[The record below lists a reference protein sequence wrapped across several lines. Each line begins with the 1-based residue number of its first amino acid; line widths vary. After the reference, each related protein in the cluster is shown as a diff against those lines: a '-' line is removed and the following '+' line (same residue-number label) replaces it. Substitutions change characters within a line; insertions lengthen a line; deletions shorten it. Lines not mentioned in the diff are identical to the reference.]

1 MVVRFD
7 FAARFIGTVK
17 DFSQICRCLGGATGV
32 ISLHPVLLLFEQRYV
47 QVSSAAPLVFDYVF
61 QPGGHQHQRGSP
73 VGKRADDAGP
83 ATDLPV
89 QLLDGVVRPDSG
101 PMLHGEVGVRE
112 LARSPEWYALFG
124 ATFP

>member
-32 ISLHPVLLLFEQRYV
+32 IALHPALLLFEQRYV
-47 QVSSAAPLVFDYVF
+47 QVSSAAPLVFDDGG
-61 QPGGHQHQRGSP
+61 QPGGHQHQLGSP
-73 VGKRADDAGP
+73 VGKRAEDAGP

-89 QLLDGVVRPDSG
+89 QLLDGVVRSDSG

-112 LARSPEWYALFG
+112 LARSPEW
-124 ATFP
+124 